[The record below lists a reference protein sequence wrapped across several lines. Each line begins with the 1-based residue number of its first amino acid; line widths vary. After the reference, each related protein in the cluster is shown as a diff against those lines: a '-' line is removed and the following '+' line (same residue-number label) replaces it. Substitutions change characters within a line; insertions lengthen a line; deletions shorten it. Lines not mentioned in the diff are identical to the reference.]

1 MSRNSAA
8 EVDVDVVIV
17 GAGVSGIGAAT
28 RLARDLPSKTFVMVD
43 ARDNIGGTWDLMRFP
58 GIRSDSDLITY
69 GFSYKPWTHE
79 QAIAP
84 GPAILEYL
92 REAIVEYDLQSKLR
106 LGRRVLTANWSSAE
120 ARWTVSMLNVATD
133 EVETLTARWVF
144 SATGYYDHSAGFR
157 PTFAGEEDFAGQI
170 VHPQEWPAD
179 LDYTGKRV
187 VVIGSGATALTL
199 VPAMAETAAH
209 VTMLQRSP
217 SYVIPMPSQ
226 DLVFCGLKKF
236 LPTQRAFRIARRANI
251 LRLRA
256 IIGLSVKHPEKAR
269 RLIRYVNKKSLPEGF
284 DVDTHFKPAYKP
296 WDERMCLVPDGDFF
310 KSVKAGKASVVTD
323 RITRFTREGIELES
337 GQVLPADLVVT
348 ATGMN
353 LLPFG
358 KIEATVDGRPVDW
371 SETVTFKSMLLSGV
385 PNFAYAF
392 GYTNNSWTLKVDL
405 VTEHFTRLLKHMD
418 AHGQDIV
425 VPTLAD
431 PAMERRM
438 FIEDLQSGYIKRGIA
453 SFPKQGVDGP
463 WAAEMSYATDIERLQ
478 QGAVTDD
485 ALVFSTAAQSVPV
498 AVR

>member
-1 MSRNSAA
+1 VLAA
-8 EVDVDVVIV
+8 D
-17 GAGVSGIGAAT
+17 
-28 RLARDLPSKTFVMVD
+28 
-43 ARDNIGGTWDLMRFP
+43 
-58 GIRSDSDLITY
+58 
-69 GFSYKPWTHE
+69 
-79 QAIAP
+79 
-84 GPAILEYL
+84 
-92 REAIVEYDLQSKLR
+92 
-106 LGRRVLTANWSSAE
+106 WSSAD
-120 ARWTVSMLNVATD
+120 ARWTVSMRNTATD

-144 SATGYYDHSAGFR
+144 SATGYYDHSAGYR
-157 PTFAGEEDFAGQI
+157 PTFPGEEDFAGRI

-179 LDYTGKRV
+179 LDYTGQRV

-236 LPTQRAFRIARRANI
+236 LPTQRAYRIARRANI

-284 DVDTHFKPAYKP
+284 DVDTHFKPAYQP

-310 KSVKAGKASVVTD
+310 KSIKAGQASVVTD
-323 RITRFTREGIELES
+323 HIRRFTRDGIELTA

-371 SETVTFKSMLLSGV
+371 SDTVTFKSMLLSGV
-385 PNFAYAF
+385 PNFIYAF

-405 VTEHFTRLLKHMD
+405 VTEHWCRLLRHMD
-418 AHGQDIV
+418 AAGHDTV
-425 VPTLAD
+425 VPQLPD
-431 PAMERRM
+431 PAMPRRP
-438 FIEDLQSGYIKRGIA
+438 FIADLQSGYIQRGIA
-453 SFPKQGVDGP
+453 AFPTQGADGP

-478 QGAVTDD
+478 KGPVTDD
-485 ALVFSTAAQSVPV
+485 ALVFTSIQTAPAYQS
-498 AVR
+498 A